1 MAAINGIDEKHD
13 FRVRLPFREGNT
25 IEQIIVNDWKALMV
39 HELFMKDW
47 DNYCEIAF
55 DMFGPPGEKYS
66 CRLTKEAS
74 EFWFKDEQDALMFE
88 LRCG

>member
-13 FRVRLPFREGNT
+13 FRVRLPFRDLDT
-25 IEQIIVNDWKALMV
+25 LEQAILNDWKTFLD
-39 HELFMKDW
+39 DW